1 MNLNLQGKV
10 AIITGA
16 SAGIG
21 KAIFKLF
28 LEENCHIVACSRNLP
43 NLKRTLKELIKYNND
58 VEIHAIE
65 ADVHNYEDAK
75 RVCEY
80 TLSKFNQIDILIN
93 NSEGPVLKKTQFEN
107 ISELEWTNCFQG
119 KLHGY
124 IRMSQ
129 LVIPIMKNQKSGRII
144 NIIGL
149 SGKEPMLDTNRLAA
163 GIINAALINFTK
175 SLAKNL
181 AKWNILVNGVNP
193 GYINTPRF
201 KNYLLSQSMD
211 AHLARAKVK
220 QHILK
225 QIPLHKIGESEDVA
239 NLVLFLASERA
250 KYIDGVTINIDGG
263 LSNSAF

>member
-1 MNLNLQGKV
+1 MNLNLQNKV

-16 SAGIG
+16 GAGIG

-28 LEENCHIVACSRNLP
+28 AQEKCHIVACSRNLP
-43 NLKRTLKELIKYNND
+43 KLKRTLKEFIKDNSD
-58 VEIHAIE
+58 VRIHALE
-65 ADVHNYEDAK
+65 ADVHDYEGAK
-75 RVCEY
+75 RVCAY

-93 NSEGPVLKKTQFEN
+93 NSEGPVLKASHFEN
-107 ISELEWTNCFQG
+107 ISELEWTNGFKG
-119 KLHGY
+119 KLQGY

-129 LVIPIMKNQKSGRII
+129 FVIPIMKHQQSGRII

-149 SGKEPMLDTNRLAA
+149 SGREPLTGTKMLAA
-163 GIINAALINFTK
+163 GIVNAALINFTK

-181 AKWNILVNGVNP
+181 AKWNILVNGINP

-201 KNYLLSQSMD
+201 KNYLLRQSID
-211 AHLARAKVK
+211 NHLARTKVK

-239 NLVLFLASERA
+239 NLVLFLASDRA

-263 LSNSAF
+263 LSTSAF